1 MVAASLG
8 VARANLTRRSIFL
21 AEKLTRR
28 SLPSPRPCA
37 SIKYCAQ
44 QREEKQLDSGS
55 IDRCVLPSSDLALVA
70 MDTRLVLVA
79 LAAFLAAPLL
89 RPCSPP
95 GSLDSI
101 ASWAMKGP
109 AKNLP
114 PGMNGVYVLKGQ
126 NPALLVDFS
135 YAHSY
140 VPATRSFTVDA
151 GRAMLFDTGAVA
163 SQFKGEFRSTTPATD
178 FSGKA
183 LSLVMRVMR
192 LSLKF
197 EFNENYS
204 VATIYPSMFS
214 PYFPVNFVFHQLVK
228 EQAVAHKGGWKRV
241 NFVPAKNT
249 TASDAFAFMHP
260 VVTRKPD
267 GSLKVHGDGLKMAKR
282 KLAMGSGAFAQC

>member
-1 MVAASLG
+1 M
-8 VARANLTRRSIFL
+8 
-21 AEKLTRR
+21 
-28 SLPSPRPCA
+28 
-37 SIKYCAQ
+37 
-44 QREEKQLDSGS
+44 DS
-55 IDRCVLPSSDLALVA
+55 
-70 MDTRLVLVA
+70 RLILIG

-89 RPCSPP
+89 RPCSSP

-109 AKNLP
+109 AKDLP
-114 PGMNGVYVLKGQ
+114 AGVNGVFVLRGQ

-140 VPATRSFTVDA
+140 DPATRSFTVDA

-163 SQFKGEFRSTTPATD
+163 SQFKGEFQSTTPSTD
-178 FSGKA
+178 FTGKV

-204 VATIYPSMFS
+204 VATIFPSMFS
-214 PYFPVNFVFHQLVK
+214 PYFPVNYIFHQLVK
-228 EQAVAHKGGWKRV
+228 EKAVAHKGGWKRV
-241 NFVPAKNT
+241 NFVPAKNM
-249 TASDAFAFMHP
+249 TASDAFAFMVP

-267 GSLKVHGDGLKMAKR
+267 GSLKINSDGLKMAKR